1 MPESTQQKLSR
12 IRPPRVQIT
21 YDVEVGDAIQMKEL
35 PFVGGILADLSG
47 KPEKPLPKIKD
58 RKFVEIDRDNFN
70 EIMGAIAPRL
80 AFQVENRLADDGS
93 KLNIE
98 LKFRSMDDFN
108 PVSVLR
114 QVTPL
119 RRLYEAR
126 QKLTDLLSKLDG
138 NDELEGLLQD
148 VVANTAHLEELKT
161 QTGKEAGKAAPPK
174 AEETVS
180 AAVQEATP
188 ADAGEE
194 PAQAQAPADAPADA
208 PTDAEPAPTEEQS

>member
-1 MPESTQQKLSR
+1 MGESTQQKLSR

-47 KPEKPLPKIKD
+47 KPEIPLPKIKD

-98 LKFRSMDDFN
+98 LKFGSMDDFN
-108 PVSVLR
+108 PVSVLK
-114 QVTPL
+114 QVEPL
-119 RRLYEAR
+119 RKLYDAR
-126 QKLTDLLSKLDG
+126 QKLSDLLTKLDG
-138 NDELEGLLQD
+138 NDELEGLLKD
-148 VVANTAHLEELKT
+148 VVVNTENLNELKSLT
-161 QTGKEAGKAAPPK
+161 EKPAA
-174 AEETVS
+174 
-180 AAVQEATP
+180 QE
-188 ADAGEE
+188 
-194 PAQAQAPADAPADA
+194 
-208 PTDAEPAPTEEQS
+208 